1 MGVVGL
7 KSHAQPPAVEKIF
20 SGRQV
25 TCLADTSPLNRDKI
39 TPEAIQLVS
48 TQVVAGDLCSATIS
62 KRFVVSGTIGERF
75 VVSGTIG
82 ERFVVS
88 GAIGERFVVS
98 GAIGERFVV
107 SGTIGERFV
116 VSGTIGKRLIISGAF
131 CRGIGV
137 ADGFL
142 VSFRLKVPP
151 GAVFYRTVTL
161 KNPEIAVSPVWAKR
175 DFHRAHRRT
184 FTRPEQ
190 EDEGFPPVNL
200 VVFVFGF
207 FASSEYFNS
216 REVTAETLQAFHLTR
231 PDQAKGPGEGNQ
243 AGQEQGNDKCMTS
256 PQARRRTPWM
266 PFQVFPPF

>member
-62 KRFVVSGTIGERF
+62 KRL
-75 VVSGTIG
+75 
-82 ERFVVS
+82 
-88 GAIGERFVVS
+88 
-98 GAIGERFVV
+98 
-107 SGTIGERFV
+107 V

-161 KNPEIAVSPVWAKR
+161 KTPEIAVSPVWAKR

-207 FASSEYFNS
+207 FAGSQYFNS

-256 PQARRRTPWM
+256 PQACRRTPWM